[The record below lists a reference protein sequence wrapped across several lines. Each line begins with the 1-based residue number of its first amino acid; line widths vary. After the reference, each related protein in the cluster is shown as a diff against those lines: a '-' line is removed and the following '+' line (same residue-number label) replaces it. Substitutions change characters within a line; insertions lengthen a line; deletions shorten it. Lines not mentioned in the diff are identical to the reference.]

1 MPQLP
6 LSPPLTSALDLIGN
20 TPMVQLGS
28 LPRSLGIRAQVFA
41 KLEYYNAGG
50 SVKDRVGLAM
60 VTAAEKEGRLKPGDT
75 IIEATSG
82 NTGIALALIS
92 AIKGYKCIITISEKM
107 SEEKILI
114 LKSLGATIV
123 RTPAGVPIESPES
136 IISVA
141 KRLQKETPNS
151 HILDQYGNRN
161 NPEAHRLGT
170 GPEIWAQC
178 EGKVDAVIVGAGT
191 GGTITG
197 IGRCL
202 KRLNENVY
210 IVGVDP
216 VGSVLAQP
224 EELNEIKREYKI
236 EGIGYDFVPTVLDQS
251 IADIWLK
258 TSDADSFHYA
268 RKLIKEE
275 GLLCGGSSGAA
286 FAGLVEFLKSRPD
299 LNCEGTRIVLILP
312 DGIRNYLTK
321 FVDDKWMEGNGYF
334 NYYI

>member
-1 MPQLP
+1 
-6 LSPPLTSALDLIGN
+6 
-20 TPMVQLGS
+20 
-28 LPRSLGIRAQVFA
+28 
-41 KLEYYNAGG
+41 
-50 SVKDRVGLAM
+50 
-60 VTAAEKEGRLKPGDT
+60 
-75 IIEATSG
+75 
-82 NTGIALALIS
+82 
-92 AIKGYKCIITISEKM
+92 M

-123 RTPAGVPIESPES
+123 RTPAGVPIGSPES

-141 KRLQKETPNS
+141 KRLQKGTPNS
-151 HILDQYGNRN
+151 HILDQYRNQN
-161 NPEAHRLGT
+161 NPEAHELGT

-191 GGTITG
+191 RGTITG

-216 VGSVLAQP
+216 VGSILAQP

-236 EGIGYDFVPTVLDQS
+236 EGIGYNFVPTVLDRS

-258 TSDADSFHYA
+258 TSDADSFNYA

-286 FAGLVEFLKSRPD
+286 FAGLVEFLKS
-299 LNCEGTRIVLILP
+299 
-312 DGIRNYLTK
+312 
-321 FVDDKWMEGNGYF
+321 
-334 NYYI
+334 

>member
-123 RTPAGVPIESPES
+123 RTPAGVPIEPPES

-141 KRLQKETPNS
+141 KRLQKGTPNS
-151 HILDQYGNRN
+151 HILDQYRNQN
-161 NPEAHRLGT
+161 NPEAHELGT

-178 EGKVDAVIVGAGT
+178 EGKVDAVVVGAGT

-236 EGIGYDFVPTVLDQS
+236 EGIGYDFVPTVLDRS

-258 TSDADSFHYA
+258 TSDADSFNYA

-321 FVDDKWMEGNGYF
+321 FVDDKWMEVNGYF
-334 NYYI
+334 NYI